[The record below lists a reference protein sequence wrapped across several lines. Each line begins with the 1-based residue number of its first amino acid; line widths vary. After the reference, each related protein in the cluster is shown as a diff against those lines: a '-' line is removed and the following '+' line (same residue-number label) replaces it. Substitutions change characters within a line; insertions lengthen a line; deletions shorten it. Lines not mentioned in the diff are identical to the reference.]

1 MLRGSLVA
9 VASAGREKKWHKIY
23 LMVITLI
30 ASDAFSKVQDYSG
43 GNVIKLFRAVS
54 HAFS

>member
-9 VASAGREKKWHKIY
+9 VASKGSKKKWHKIY
-23 LMVITLI
+23 LMDITYI

-43 GNVIKLFRAVS
+43 GNVIKPFRAVS
-54 HAFS
+54 YAFS